1 MALDSNK
8 INIYISSLSFEEIY
22 ALLDDIGSDY
32 EEESDNLMAD
42 TDTKFAD
49 RTAIENSE
57 KDISEP
63 VIHEKDDS
71 NDNNL
76 ILATKPIEAAVKIA
90 KPDSESEDDGD
101 DVPLRNLAGK
111 KDVV

>member
-22 ALLDDIGSDY
+22 ALLDD
-32 EEESDNLMAD
+32 
-42 TDTKFAD
+42 TKFAD
-49 RTAIENSE
+49 RTANENSE

-76 ILATKPIEAAVKIA
+76 ILATKPIEAAVKIE